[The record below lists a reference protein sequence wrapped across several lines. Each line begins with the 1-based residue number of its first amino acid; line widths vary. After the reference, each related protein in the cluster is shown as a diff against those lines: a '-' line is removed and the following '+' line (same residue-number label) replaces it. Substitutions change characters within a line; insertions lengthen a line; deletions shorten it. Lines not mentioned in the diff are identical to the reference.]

1 MSISKVP
8 VATPVS
14 SQATPSAP
22 APTSDGTSE
31 AAPQL
36 DPPANIGVP
45 ISAPRP
51 TNSI

>member
-1 MSISKVP
+1 MSMSNVP

-14 SQATPSAP
+14 SQATPRAP

-36 DPPANIGVP
+36 DPPASIGEP
-45 ISAPRP
+45 MSAPRP

>member
-1 MSISKVP
+1 MANVP

-22 APTSDGTSE
+22 VPTSVGTPV
-31 AAPQL
+31 AAAQL
-36 DPPANIGVP
+36 APPASNGEP

-51 TNSI
+51 TNNI